1 MKHKP
6 SPHTRASL
14 ETDTRAAVDWAR
26 AQGNL
31 ASLAL
36 AMASAPMAW
45 CPNAER
51 LSTLTWGGGIITA
64 HLKPRLETELH
75 IGIDDRGERPQKAK
89 ISVPVPS
96 HVFEA
101 GD

>member
-1 MKHKP
+1 MKHQPIPITP
-6 SPHTRASL
+6 SAL
-14 ETDTRAAVDWAR
+14 ETDARAAVDWAR
-26 AQGNL
+26 DQGNM

-45 CPNAER
+45 CPNAEW

-64 HLKPRLETELH
+64 HLKHRLETELH
-75 IGIDDRGERPQKAK
+75 ISIDDRGERPQKAK